1 MPNQYRTNLDYAIE
15 IIAFILIIGGIALGI
30 QLNHWFFLV
39 TALTLVFILFYQ
51 NRRRKRLIKLQKELI
66 KNQWGKGPKVKAG
79 FECRDYL
86 HSFLLQDKES
96 DFIIDNI
103 TWQDLNMDEVFL
115 KIDHTMSLPGMQ
127 YLYYILR
134 RPIFQRDALAE
145 RKKTQSIP

>member
-66 KNQWGKGPKVKAG
+66 KNQWGQG
-79 FECRDYL
+79 
-86 HSFLLQDKES
+86 
-96 DFIIDNI
+96 
-103 TWQDLNMDEVFL
+103 T
-115 KIDHTMSLPGMQ
+115 
-127 YLYYILR
+127 
-134 RPIFQRDALAE
+134 
-145 RKKTQSIP
+145 

>member
-66 KNQWGKGPKVKAG
+66 KNQMGGQGTVNKSW
-79 FECRDYL
+79 F
-86 HSFLLQDKES
+86 
-96 DFIIDNI
+96 
-103 TWQDLNMDEVFL
+103 
-115 KIDHTMSLPGMQ
+115 
-127 YLYYILR
+127 
-134 RPIFQRDALAE
+134 
-145 RKKTQSIP
+145 